1 MGESEALA
9 PIATTVLY
17 EDDEIRIWDQRL
29 DPGQHLAKHRHE
41 CDYVLIDIRGDR
53 LEADILPGSTGE
65 HEGHFELNVRRGK
78 TYFIK
83 KGGLEVADNTGELP
97 YRGIL
102 VEYKQD
108 AEPA

>member
-1 MGESEALA
+1 MAEAETDLA

-29 DPGQHLAKHRHE
+29 EPGEHLAKHLHE
-41 CDYVLIDIRGDR
+41 CDYVLIDIRGEK

-65 HEGHFELNVRRGK
+65 LEGHFELITKRGR
-78 TYFIK
+78 TYYVK
-83 KGGLEVADNTGELP
+83 KGGLEVADNTGKLP

-102 VEYKQD
+102 VEYKKD
-108 AEPA
+108 A